1 MVKPYQSTPRALLR
15 EARRRGKL
23 KGEGAAD
30 TQYMPGGGRDTEGN
44 AAERAWKALRAYDAG
59 DVPTVSAMTPPDWL
73 SGEWADEPTPRDV
86 FEACGGDPDR
96 DPDGET
102 AQEVCDEFVRAAD
115 AAYVEYML
123 AHLRSVAAPFIAA
136 EKARV
141 RRALKGKG

>member
-30 TQYMPGGGRDTEGN
+30 VQCMPGGGRDTEGN

-59 DVPTVSAMTPPDWL
+59 DVPTVRAMTPPDWL
-73 SGEWADEPTPRDV
+73 SGEWADEPNPAGI
-86 FEACGGDPDR
+86 FGACGGDPDR
-96 DPDGET
+96 DPTGEIS
-102 AQEVCDEFVRAAD
+102 QEVCDEFVRAAD
-115 AAYVEYML
+115 AAYVDTIVR
-123 AHLRSVAAPFIAA
+123 HLRSVAEPFIAA